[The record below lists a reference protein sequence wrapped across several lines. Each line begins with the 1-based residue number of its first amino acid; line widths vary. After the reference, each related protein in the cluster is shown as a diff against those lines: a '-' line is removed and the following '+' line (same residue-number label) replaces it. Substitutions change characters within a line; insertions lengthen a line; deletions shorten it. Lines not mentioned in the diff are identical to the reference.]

1 MVAGLAGNALYSEQ
15 KSWFVPV
22 MMTMAGISV
31 IGFLSMIAM
40 NFWRAFIIKNYVKGD
55 TTTALGLSTYTAVVL
70 WYIALQRS
78 TGKTDIIGKIG
89 FICIGLVA
97 LAYVIIIA
105 LFVYSG
111 VTEGFNSMNSMDTY
125 GDIS

>member
-1 MVAGLAGNALYSEQ
+1 
-15 KSWFVPV
+15 
-22 MMTMAGISV
+22 
-31 IGFLSMIAM
+31 M
-40 NFWRAFIIKNYVKGD
+40 NFWRAFIIKDYVKGD

-89 FICIGLVA
+89 FICLC
-97 LAYVIIIA
+97 LIA
-105 LFVYSG
+105 LLYVVMIGFFVYSG
-111 VTEGFNSMNSMDTY
+111 ITEGFNTMSSTNTY

>member
-1 MVAGLAGNALYSEQ
+1 MV
-15 KSWFVPV
+15 
-22 MMTMAGISV
+22 TMSSISI

-78 TGKTDIIGKIG
+78 TGKTDIIGKVG
-89 FICIGLVA
+89 FICIGLIA
-97 LAYVIIIA
+97 LVYIVIIA
-105 LFVYSG
+105 FFVYSG
-111 VTEGFNSMNSMDTY
+111 ITEGFNSMNSMDTY
-125 GDIS
+125 GGIS